1 MKMLVGVPVFRVP
14 DLVRSCLT
22 ALSDSPADILVV
34 DNAAD
39 TDVKQV
45 YNTFKNRVHV
55 SFNST
60 NEYCNG
66 GWNRIFQFGLTHDYD
81 LIAIGSSD
89 AALHPGWYEAIQAR
103 AAQVCNEVWVPS
115 IGEPVFNPD
124 SSSVTYVMSGV
135 AGFFTFLPRE
145 AVKLVYPIPHQ
156 IRHWFGDQ
164 YMYETLR
171 QHGWKVA
178 VLNQV
183 RAHHQQ
189 SAITA
194 ATPEAYDVIKQDIQ
208 AWKEMGRA

>member
-45 YNTFKNRVHV
+45 YNTFKNIHV
-55 SFNST
+55 SFSST

-66 GWNRIFQFGLTHDYD
+66 GWNRIFQFGLAHDYD

-103 AAQVCNEVWVPS
+103 AAQVSNEVWVPS

-124 SSSVTYVMSGV
+124 PSSVTYVDEWCSWLLYLLAARSGETCLSHTAPDSPLV
-135 AGFFTFLPRE
+135 RGSVHVRNTQAARMESGSTEPGE
-145 AVKLVYPIPHQ
+145 STPPAV
-156 IRHWFGDQ
+156 G
-164 YMYETLR
+164 
-171 QHGWKVA
+171 
-178 VLNQV
+178 
-183 RAHHQQ
+183 HH
-189 SAITA
+189 SS
-194 ATPEAYDVIKQDIQ
+194 YSRSV
-208 AWKEMGRA
+208 